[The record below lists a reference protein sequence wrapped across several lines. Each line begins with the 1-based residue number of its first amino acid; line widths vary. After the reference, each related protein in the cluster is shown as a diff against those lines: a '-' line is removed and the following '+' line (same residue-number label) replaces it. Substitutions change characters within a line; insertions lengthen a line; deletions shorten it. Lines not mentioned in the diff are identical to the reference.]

1 MADRLSSATRRASE
15 ACRHGA
21 ITEDGRLPI
30 NSTALS
36 RSPASRSITRPL
48 IVRSMQSGMREGIAA
63 PTAGQS
69 SGREGSTASA
79 RRSCVESRSEVR
91 IFFRWFMNPNAA
103 TTTSQT
109 ELATI
114 SQSRVNKEMTS
125 NTRPSNPST
134 SQKIRMGRRYA
145 KRKGERRA

>member
-48 IVRSMQSGMREGIAA
+48 IVRLVANRVLVKDE
-63 PTAGQS
+63 TND
-69 SGREGSTASA
+69 A
-79 RRSCVESRSEVR
+79 R
-91 IFFRWFMNPNAA
+91 
-103 TTTSQT
+103 
-109 ELATI
+109 
-114 SQSRVNKEMTS
+114 
-125 NTRPSNPST
+125 
-134 SQKIRMGRRYA
+134 
-145 KRKGERRA
+145 